1 MALIIKIQE
10 NATLIHGYSARRLGE
25 KRAGWNRY
33 LVEQYILSPEFIEN
47 TRAFIPGELL
57 TSMKLGILRHKYED
71 GADVLALKVMKM
83 VVEAKKK

>member
-1 MALIIKIQE
+1 VALLIKIQV
-10 NATLIHGYSARRLGE
+10 NATQIRGYSARRLG
-25 KRAGWNRY
+25 KKSTGWNRY

-57 TSMKLGILRHKYED
+57 VTTKLGILRHKYED